1 MDYKTYTITYTQPDT
16 QTISLDFLQLVDKV
30 DRSLPQE
37 AYVQGVSLD
46 NYAIHIRSAESIEN
60 LQEIA
65 TKLNSDKYIVTDV
78 FDTTTP
84 TTLVGL
90 GGDHDRQTIQMHSH
104 PQNIHTHRARQW
116 PCTT

>member
-37 AYVQGVSLD
+37 AYVHGVSLD
-46 NYAIHIRSAESIEN
+46 SYAIHIRSAESIEN

-65 TKLNSDKYIVTDV
+65 VRLNSDKYIVTDV

-84 TTLVGL
+84 L
-90 GGDHDRQTIQMHSH
+90 
-104 PQNIHTHRARQW
+104 HR
-116 PCTT
+116 